1 MKGSRVRE
9 LESKVAVFLGGGG
22 NIGRAGAKELARHG
36 AHVIAFDLDDE
47 AAAET
52 ERQIASEGGSA
63 ESREVDALQFDRID
77 GIVEEILE
85 RHGRLDFFSF
95 LVGFVKLEPSIDV
108 STEDFRKH
116 LLINLEA
123 QFAWAKG
130 VARPMLD
137 QGSGSIALIG
147 SILGFGGI
155 PRRAGY
161 TAARGGIIQ
170 LVRTLGVEW
179 APMGVRVN
187 ALAPSWIETP
197 ALEALGLPL
206 DDYRQRTPMQRLG
219 TAEDIAGPLRFL
231 ASDASRWVTGLT
243 IPVDG
248 GVTSYVGPA
257 DPTTA

>member
-1 MKGSRVRE
+1 MRE
-9 LESKVAVFLGGGG
+9 LEGKTAVFLGGGG
-22 NIGRAGAKELARHG
+22 NIARAGAKELARHG
-36 AHVIAFDLDDE
+36 AHVIAFDLDGE

-52 ERQIASEGGSA
+52 ERQVTAEGGTA
-63 ESREVDALQFDRID
+63 ESRAVEALDFEAID
-77 GIVEEILE
+77 GIVDAVLA
-85 RHGRLDFFSF
+85 RHRRLDFFSF
-95 LVGFVKLEPSIDV
+95 LVGFVKLEASIEV
-108 STEDFRKH
+108 STDMFHQH
-116 LLINLEA
+116 LLVNLEA

-179 APMGVRVN
+179 APKGVRVN
-187 ALAPSWIETP
+187 ALAPGWIETP
-197 ALEALGLPL
+197 GLESLGLPL

-219 TAEDIAGPLRFL
+219 TPEDIAGPLRFL
-231 ASDASRWVTGLT
+231 ASDASRWITGQT

-248 GVTSYVGPA
+248 GVTSYLGPA
-257 DPTTA
+257 DPATA